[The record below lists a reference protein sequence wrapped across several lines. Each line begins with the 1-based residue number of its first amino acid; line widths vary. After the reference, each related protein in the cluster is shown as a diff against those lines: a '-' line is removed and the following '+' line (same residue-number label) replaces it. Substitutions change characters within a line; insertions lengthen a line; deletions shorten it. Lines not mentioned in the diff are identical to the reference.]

1 MERTIIEMIKKDG
14 SKIRG
19 IAWTI
24 DNSVGNV
31 IIATGMEEHSSRYDD
46 FAKFLNTN
54 GYNVYCLDHFG
65 QGQNAASV
73 SELGF
78 FPKSGFRIMVE
89 TFDEL
94 VAKLRISCR
103 PTYIFGHS
111 MGSFIVQDY
120 IQRHSDHVEKAI
132 ICGSNGPDFMVKIG
146 YQLARLLVGK
156 KGYTKKSKFFNSLVF
171 GGYNNQIPHAKTEFD
186 WLSYNQDNV
195 LKYVAD
201 PYTGYGSTGGFYRE
215 FLKGLNRLYKK
226 KFLAKIRKD
235 IPILMISGAEDPVGH
250 NGKGVKKLKAVYDKY
265 GLKDTSV
272 ILYPKMR
279 HEILNELDHQKVYD
293 DILAFLKK

>member
-1 MERTIIEMIKKDG
+1 MKHTTIEVAKADG
-14 SKIRG
+14 LKVKGLAWKI
-19 IAWTI
+19 AKPL
-24 DNSVGNV
+24 GNV
-31 IIATGMEEHSSRYDD
+31 VIATGMEEYSGRYDH
-46 FAKFLNTN
+46 FAHFLNEN
-54 GYNVYCLDHFG
+54 GYDVYCLDHFG
-65 QGQNAASV
+65 QGLNAPTVAD
-73 SELGF
+73 LGK

-89 TFDEL
+89 MFDEL
-94 VAKLRISCR
+94 IAKLRLSNL
-103 PTYIFGHS
+103 PTYLFGHS

-120 IQRHSDHVEKAI
+120 IQRNGDAVEKAI
-132 ICGSNGPDFMVKIG
+132 ICGSNGPDPMIKIG
-146 YQLARLLVGK
+146 YQLAKTIVTPK
-156 KGYTKKSKFFNSLVF
+156 KYDIKSKFFNNLIF
-171 GGYNNQIPHAKTEFD
+171 GGYANQIPHDKTGFD
-186 WLSYNQDNV
+186 WLSYNKDNV

-250 NGKGVKKLKAVYDKY
+250 NGKGVKKLKKVYDDY

-293 DILAFLKK
+293 DILTFLKK